1 MEICVDKSEALE
13 NGVVDITDYT
23 YTAVTILGDTVTQG
37 MNGTCGLELFSQS
50 NSLEEFTKNI
60 TTKIREIERGE
71 TQMDK
76 DIFGLGASEL
86 ERLVRESLSSH
97 TYVEKMWGEEY
108 ELGKYGY
115 VDVDTV
121 ESTVIARDYQ
131 NGGTVVGIPFSLKG
145 EEIVLE
151 TENTNRYVA
160 VWKKV
165 EGEETAPE
173 IYENEQFTKI
183 CNEKVEA
190 LQEAYSKEVA
200 AKEELETKYNTDLAE
215 FENLKSEVEEL
226 KAYKSEKEKAEK
238 LMALEKE
245 VSEVIAEF
253 DLKAEE
259 LTDLTEKV
267 YSEEMTV
274 SDFKKELFV
283 MEGMKALEEK
293 KKAKFTKDKKAKESE
308 DIAIKFSSEKDEEAE
323 AIERKR
329 QAYGGIFR
337 DQI

>member
-1 MEICVDKSEALE
+1 MEICVDKSEVLE
-13 NGVVDITDYT
+13 NGVVNITDYT

-50 NSLEEFTKNI
+50 DSLEEFTKNI

-71 TQMDK
+71 IQMDK
-76 DIFGLGASEL
+76 DIFGLGSSEL
-86 ERLVRESLSSH
+86 ERLVKESLNSH
-97 TYVEKMWGEEY
+97 TYIEKMWGEEY
-108 ELGKYGY
+108 ELRKYSF
-115 VDVDTV
+115 VDIDTT

-131 NGGTVVGIPFSLKG
+131 NGGTVIGIPFSLKG
-145 EEIVLE
+145 EEVVLE

-165 EGEETAPE
+165 EGEETIPE
-173 IYENEQFTKI
+173 IYDNEQFAKI